1 MSQPCLSKPKG
12 CPAEGPASDE
22 ESSQNFG
29 SVAVKSDGK
38 SARSAASV
46 IMNAAI
52 QKVGRR
58 RRRFQAS
65 PHMDEGAPSSATA
78 STAPR
83 PVSSMSET

>member
-12 CPAEGPASDE
+12 CPEAGPARE
-22 ESSQNFG
+22 EDSSQNFG
-29 SVAVKSDGK
+29 SVEVKNEGN
-38 SARSAASV
+38 SASRVAHTM
-46 IMNAAI
+46 MNAAI

-65 PHMDEGAPSSATA
+65 PQMDEGAPSSATA
-78 STAPR
+78 STAPS

>member
-12 CPAEGPASDE
+12 WPAAGPARE
-22 ESSQNFG
+22 EDSSQNFG
-29 SVAVKSDGK
+29 SVEVNSDGK
-38 SARSAASV
+38 SARSAASA
-46 IMNAAI
+46 MMAAAI